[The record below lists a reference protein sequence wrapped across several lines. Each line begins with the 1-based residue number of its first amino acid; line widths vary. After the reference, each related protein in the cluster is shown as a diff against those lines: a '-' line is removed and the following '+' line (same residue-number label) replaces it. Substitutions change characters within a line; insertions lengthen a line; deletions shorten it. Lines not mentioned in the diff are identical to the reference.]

1 MKRKIIA
8 VFAFFVS
15 LGLVSC
21 MHLFEDEPEMC
32 IVSYYSQHDRENLPK
47 SFKCPKGTKLT
58 SEQLP
63 ALTEEGYIFEGWNV
77 EKTSVGSDFFVKENI
92 VLTAMWEIVEYT
104 IVYNLDGGINDDQNL
119 NYYTVENETFELK
132 APVKEGYDFVGWYAD
147 EGLTKQVV
155 SIKKGSVGNITL
167 YAKWT
172 SESFKIT
179 YYLNGGVNSSENPNF
194 YTIEDEIIICNP
206 ERTGYDFAGWYADE
220 GLTEQVV
227 SIKKGSVGNITLY
240 AKWTIQSFKITYYLN
255 GGVNSSENPNFYT
268 VEDDI
273 ILCNPKRTGYIFEG
287 WYTNSTFVGSTIN
300 QIKKESTGPISLY
313 AKWEARTDIPYV
325 IYHYFQEKTGN
336 NYKLWSTEN
345 RTDGTTDQP
354 ISWFALAE
362 PGSMLNDELT
372 KENGVL
378 SKNAP
383 KQLVHGDGST
393 VVELYYD
400 WEIETVTFELNGG
413 TGLESTTCRYCA
425 FIDPPPTPQ
434 KTGYTFA
441 GWYIDSSLVNI
452 FDFSSMIGENITL
465 YAKWNV
471 KTYTITFNGNGA
483 TTNGTLSKQLK
494 YGEHIGSIV
503 APTKTDCIFVGYF
516 IDKKG
521 SGKGYYCPGGEQYW
535 YIDDNITLYAK
546 WIERF
551 VKVAG
556 TTITGNEPWDEPWD
570 PGSNVFV
577 GGRSLTIPDLYV
589 CDHEVTRGE
598 FKALMGEDPSKAD
611 AYDKDGNKLTGDDV
625 LNNPVNYV
633 NWYDAIAYCNKLS
646 IKEGLTPA
654 YTVSGISDWKN
665 LAYSAIPTERNDDW
679 DAVSCNFE
687 ANGYRLPTEAEWEW
701 LARGGENYFYAG
713 SNIVGDVAWYTT
725 NTNDTG
731 SRDVKTKAAN
741 GYGLYDM
748 SGNVW
753 EWCWD
758 WFGSSFS
765 AIGPSGPSSGDKRV
779 LRGGSW
785 CYDSKGCIVYIR
797 AKSGPSYRSESSSFG
812 FRLVRNAN

>member
-1 MKRKIIA
+1 
-8 VFAFFVS
+8 
-15 LGLVSC
+15 
-21 MHLFEDEPEMC
+21 
-32 IVSYYSQHDRENLPK
+32 
-47 SFKCPKGTKLT
+47 
-58 SEQLP
+58 
-63 ALTEEGYIFEGWNV
+63 
-77 EKTSVGSDFFVKENI
+77 
-92 VLTAMWEIVEYT
+92 MWEIVEYT

-119 NYYTVENETFELK
+119 NYYTVEKETFELK
-132 APVKEGYDFVGWYAD
+132 APVKDGYDFAGWYAD
-147 EGLTKQVV
+147 EGLTEQVV

-167 YAKWT
+167 YAKWMT
-172 SESFKIT
+172 ESFKIT
-179 YYLNGGVNSSENPNF
+179 YYLNGGVNSSENPNI
-194 YTIEDEIIICNP
+194 YTIEDNIILSNP

-240 AKWTIQSFKITYYLN
+240 AKWTSESFKITYNLN
-255 GGVNSSENPNFYT
+255 GGVNSSENPNCYT
-268 VEDDI
+268 IEDEI
-273 ILCNPKRTGYIFEG
+273 ILCNPERTGYDFLGWYEDEGLTEQVVSIKKGSVGNIILYAKWTSESFKITYYLNGGLNSSENPNFYTIEDEIILCNPERTGYIFEG
-287 WYTNSTFVGSTIN
+287 WYTNSTFAGSTIN

-345 RTDGTTDQP
+345 RTDGITDQP
-354 ISWFALAE
+354 ICWFALSE

-425 FIDPPPTPQ
+425 FIDPPPTPK

-441 GWYIDSSLVNI
+441 GWYSDSSLVNI
-452 FDFSSMIGENITL
+452 FDFSSMIGENIKL

-521 SGKGYYCPGGEQYW
+521 SGKGYYCPYGEQYW

-556 TTITGNEPWDEPWD
+556 TTIKGNESWTPASE
-570 PGSNVFV
+570 VFV
-577 GGRSLTIPDLYV
+577 SGRSLTIPDLLV

-598 FKALMGEDPSKAD
+598 FKAFMGEDPSMEK
-611 AYDKDGNKLTGDDV
+611 AYDKDGNKLTGDDA
-625 LNNPVNYV
+625 LNNPVNNV
-633 NWYDAIAYCNKLS
+633 NWYAAIAYCNKLS

-654 YTVSGISDWKN
+654 YTVSGISDWEN
-665 LAYSAIPTERNDDW
+665 LAYSAIPTKGNDDW
-679 DAVSCNFE
+679 DAATCNFE
-687 ANGYRLPTEAEWEW
+687 ASGYRLPTEAEWEW
-701 LARGGENYFYAG
+701 LARGGENYTYAG
-713 SNIVGDVAWYTT
+713 SNTIDEVAWYTG
-725 NTNDTG
+725 NTNNTG

-748 SGNVW
+748 SGNIW

-758 WFGSSFS
+758 WYTETISSD
-765 AIGPSGPSSGDKRV
+765 AGASGASSGNFRV
-779 LRGGSW
+779 LQGGAWFSVANESKVAHRYGFYPQAGGW
-785 CYDSKGCIVYIR
+785 CS
-797 AKSGPSYRSESSSFG
+797 G